1 MDSIYNEPDENNMNS
16 LTKEDI
22 DKSIG
27 QVLKRFRKSYR
38 LTQEKISEQV
48 GISLKYVSRI
58 ENGNGGISTETLI
71 KYMNSLGITPNT
83 IYKDFIYNEKV
94 KKQIELSEKLNSLS
108 EEKLIFLSTIIELL
122 KDL

>member
-27 QVLKRFRKSYR
+27 QVLKRFRRSYR

>member
-1 MDSIYNEPDENNMNS
+1 MDSIYNKPDENNMNS

-27 QVLKRFRKSYR
+27 QVLKRFRRSYR

-71 KYMNSLGITPNT
+71 NI
-83 IYKDFIYNEKV
+83 
-94 KKQIELSEKLNSLS
+94 
-108 EEKLIFLSTIIELL
+108 
-122 KDL
+122 

>member
-27 QVLKRFRKSYR
+27 QVLKRFRRSYR

-108 EEKLIFLSTIIELL
+108 EEKFIFLSTFIELL

>member
-1 MDSIYNEPDENNMNS
+1 MDSIS
-16 LTKEDI
+16 KEEV
-22 DKSIG
+22 DKTIG
-27 QVLKRFRKSYR
+27 QILKKYRKNYH

-71 KYMNSLGITPNT
+71 RYMNTLGVAPNT
-83 IYKDFIYNEKV
+83 IYKDFILHEKV
-94 KKQIELSEKLNSLS
+94 KNQIDISEKICDLSED
-108 EEKLIFLSTIIELL
+108 KLIFISKIIDLL

>member
-27 QVLKRFRKSYR
+27 QVLKRFRRSYR

-94 KKQIELSEKLNSLS
+94 KKQIELWEKLNSLS

>member
-1 MDSIYNEPDENNMNS
+1 MDSIYDEPDENNMNS

-27 QVLKRFRKSYR
+27 QVLKRFRRSYR

>member
-16 LTKEDI
+16 LKKEDI

-27 QVLKRFRKSYR
+27 QVLKRFRRSYR

>member
-27 QVLKRFRKSYR
+27 QVLKRFRRSYR

-108 EEKLIFLSTIIELL
+108 EDKLIFLSTIIELL

>member
-27 QVLKRFRKSYR
+27 QVLKRFRRSYR

-83 IYKDFIYNEKV
+83 IYKDFIENEKV

>member
-1 MDSIYNEPDENNMNS
+1 MDSIYNKPDENNMNS

-27 QVLKRFRKSYR
+27 QVLKRFRRSYR

>member
-1 MDSIYNEPDENNMNS
+1 
-16 LTKEDI
+16 
-22 DKSIG
+22 
-27 QVLKRFRKSYR
+27 
-38 LTQEKISEQV
+38 
-48 GISLKYVSRI
+48 
-58 ENGNGGISTETLI
+58 
-71 KYMNSLGITPNT
+71 MNSLGITPNT

>member
-1 MDSIYNEPDENNMNS
+1 MDSIYNKPDENNMNS

-27 QVLKRFRKSYR
+27 QVLKRFRRSYR

-83 IYKDFIYNEKV
+83 IYKDFIYNGKV